1 MAITQNKCAPP
12 DILYY
17 LSGLEFL
24 PPMTVRTA
32 ERNLIPFAKNVM
44 PQFMS
49 LEKPGS
55 TTTIHC
61 KKKVNGGFPVLSRDV
76 TYQTLPGR
84 EQLNYSRPGR
94 AFFIVLNQ
102 RSGIPEKGQL

>member
-1 MAITQNKCAPP
+1 MV
-12 DILYY
+12 LHYY

-49 LEKPGS
+49 LENPGS
-55 TTTIHC
+55 TITYTV
-61 KKKVNGGFPVLSRDV
+61 KKG
-76 TYQTLPGR
+76 
-84 EQLNYSRPGR
+84 
-94 AFFIVLNQ
+94 
-102 RSGIPEKGQL
+102 